1 VRANR
6 SRLGQVFL
14 NLLVNACEAVEPG
27 HPEGT
32 TKPVGIGTG
41 LGLSICHDL
50 VEALGGSIH
59 VQSEVSRGTE
69 FRVLLPCTGSEGA
82 LRSRSPADADVWA
95 RAQRMLVV
103 DDDPLVAR
111 SVRRLLGD
119 RQDVTLV
126 HDGASALAKLRSGTY
141 DVVLCDVAMPGM
153 DGLTVLEA
161 AHAEHLSAARR
172 FVFMTG
178 SLFSQEWRQRMNA
191 VRAPCVAKPLD
202 IAELTAAVAQVLE
215 ATRQS

>member
-1 VRANR
+1 
-6 SRLGQVFL
+6 
-14 NLLVNACEAVEPG
+14 
-27 HPEGT
+27 
-32 TKPVGIGTG
+32 VGVGTG

-59 VQSEVSRGTE
+59 VTSEVGQGTE
-69 FRVLLPCTGSEGA
+69 FRVLLPCAGSQPA
-82 LRSRSPADADVWA
+82 PRRSVSADADVWA
-95 RAQRMLVV
+95 RAKRMLVV

-111 SVRRLLGD
+111 SVRRLFGD
-119 RQDVTLV
+119 KHDVTLV
-126 HDGASALAKLRSGTY
+126 GDGPSALLELRRAPY
-141 DVVLCDVAMPGM
+141 DIVLCDVAMPGM

-161 AHAEHLSAARR
+161 AHAERLSAAHR

-202 IAELTAAVAQVLE
+202 IAELTAALAQVLD
-215 ATRQS
+215 AGAPQQSEND